1 MKNYTTRIVT
11 TALALLIASMTLV
24 ASPRTLYAQAGTAAI
39 EGTVNDETGA
49 ALPGVTIVITHDE
62 SGIARTLVS
71 GNDGRFQATALR
83 PGAYTVT
90 SELAGFSNATQ
101 KGVVLTVGSTSRV
114 NLTMTVAGRTESV
127 TVTGEAPLID
137 TATAEVGITV
147 TTPQIA
153 NLPLNSRE
161 FLDLANLAG
170 AAKPDAFRPYND
182 VQVGAISGRMT
193 NVSVD
198 GMDNNREL
206 NGDPNVRFSLDA
218 VQEFKVVTNGF
229 MPEFG
234 RASGGLVNVVT
245 KSGTNNV
252 DGSAFGYF
260 RDRTLNARNAFEIE
274 RAAFNRQQT
283 GAALG
288 GPIVKNRAHFFGNFE
303 AHRINTQKFVNTRSA
318 FPQFETA
325 VQQGNRNYLGSGK
338 VDVQANSS
346 HSLTGRY
353 SRHRTLTPFEN
364 AGGAVSAEAAY
375 SREGEEQ
382 SAMAAH
388 TWVISPRVLNEARA
402 QYSTY
407 MFAEQNNSSEVGV
420 NRGGLLLTGN
430 GGDCCDAG
438 ATERYFEV
446 RDDLAYQATGFGG
459 EHRVKTGFTWK
470 RVQHG
475 GFDNAYKVGQ
485 YIFDTAAPF
494 DVNNPATYPSQ
505 FRIGVG
511 TGRVDAVNHLVG
523 AYLQDSLRATDR
535 LTVNYGVRYD
545 VEVNAVNPGGAPGT
559 RVLIDESRRKTDTN
573 NWAPRVQFTY
583 DVLGNGGTVV
593 RGGYGIFY
601 DQILMGLRTG
611 ELRNDGQTYNIATI
625 TEPARL
631 RNFPNV
637 SATLG
642 GLSPSQFLTG
652 APPDVNII
660 GNNVETPYSRQLT
673 VGVSRQLGQLFVASA
688 EYLRVDGRNELLL
701 VDRNPPV
708 PPSFARANTAFRRIR
723 VYESLGRSE
732 YDGMYLRLDKRFD
745 GRWQM
750 LATYNLARGNATSDS
765 PFSIVSDPF
774 NIDADYG
781 PSSYV
786 QRHRISWSGVFVLPY
801 DLRVGS
807 IMTWASP
814 LPYNITAGLDLN
826 RDLNNI
832 DRPAGVRRNAGG
844 LGADVDAINTWRAE
858 NGLAA
863 VTADDLNGSNF
874 FNWDVRVSRSF
885 GLPGGSRIE
894 ALVEAFNLTNRPNY
908 LRFVTNSRLA
918 TLGQSTVAAD
928 PRQVQFGVRM
938 TF

>member
-1 MKNYTTRIVT
+1 MVGI
-11 TALALLIASMTLV
+11 TALPWSATLQ
-24 ASPRTLYAQAGTAAI
+24 AQAGTAAI
-39 EGTVNDETGA
+39 EGTVTDATGA
-49 ALPGVTIVITHDE
+49 ALPGTSVVITHEE
-62 SGIARTLVS
+62 SGITRTITT
-71 GNDGRFQATALR
+71 GADGRFQTPALR
-83 PGAYTVT
+83 PGRYTVT
-90 SELAGFSNATQ
+90 SELAGFAPATQ
-101 KGVVLTVGSTSRV
+101 TGVMLTVGSTSRV
-114 NLTMTVAGRTESV
+114 TLTMSLAGRTEAI
-127 TVTGEAPLID
+127 TVTGQAPLID

-170 AAKPDAFRPYND
+170 AAKPDVFRPYND
-182 VQVGAISGRMT
+182 VQVGAMSGRMT

-245 KSGTNNV
+245 KSGTNNI
-252 DGSAFGYF
+252 DGTAFGYF
-260 RDRTLNARNAFEIE
+260 RDRSLNARNAFEVE
-274 RAAFNRQQT
+274 RAPFSRQQS
-283 GAALG
+283 GVAVG

-303 AHRINTQKFVNTRSA
+303 GHRINTQKFVNTRGA
-318 FPQFETA
+318 FPAFERTIE
-325 VQQGNRNYLGSGK
+325 QGNRNYLGSGK
-338 VDVQANSS
+338 VDVQLNSR

-353 SRHRTLTPFEN
+353 SRHRTRTPSEN
-364 AGGAVSAEAAY
+364 GGGAVTAEAAY

-388 TWVISPRVLNEARA
+388 TWVMSARALNEARA

-420 NRGGLLLTGN
+420 DRGGLLLTGN
-430 GGDCCDAG
+430 GGGCCDAG
-438 ATERYFEV
+438 ATERYFEF
-446 RDDLAYQATGFGG
+446 RDDLSYQATGAGG
-459 EHRVKTGFTWK
+459 EHRVKAGVSWK

-485 YIFDTAAPF
+485 FVFDTAAEF
-494 DVNNPATYPSQ
+494 DSTNPATYPSQ

-511 TGRVDAVNHLVG
+511 TGRVEAVNQLIG
-523 AYLQDSLRATDR
+523 AYVQDSLKATEK
-535 LTVNYGVRYD
+535 LTINYGVRYD
-545 VEVNAVNPGGAPGT
+545 VEVGAVNPGGAPGT
-559 RVLIDESRRKTDTN
+559 RSLVDASRRRTDTN

-583 DVLGNGGTVV
+583 DLGGDGATVL

-601 DQILMGLRTG
+601 DQILMGLRTS
-611 ELRNDGQTYNIATI
+611 ELRTDGQTYNIATI
-625 TEPARL
+625 TDPNRL

-637 SATLG
+637 AATLG
-642 GLSPSQFLTG
+642 GLSAAQFLSA
-652 APPDVNII
+652 APPDVTII
-660 GNNVETPYSRQLT
+660 GNDIATPYSRQLT
-673 VGVSRQLGQLFVASA
+673 VGMSRQIGAVFVASA
-688 EYLRVDGRNELLL
+688 EYLRVDGRDEIVL

-708 PPSFARANTAFRRIR
+708 PPAFARTNTAFRRIR
-723 VYESLGRSE
+723 VYESLGRSQ

-750 LATYNLARGNATSDS
+750 LATYNLARGLATADS

-786 QRHRISWSGVFVLPY
+786 QRHRVSWSGVFVLPL
-801 DLRVGS
+801 DMRLGS
-807 IMTWASP
+807 ILTWASP
-814 LPYNITAGLDLN
+814 LPYNITAGLDIN

-832 DRPAGVRRNAGG
+832 DRPSGVRRNAGG
-844 LGADVDAINTWRAE
+844 EASDIASINAWRSS

-863 VTADDLNGSNF
+863 VTADDLNGANY

-885 GLPGGSRIE
+885 NLGGQARLE
-894 ALVEAFNLTNRPNY
+894 AMLEAFNLTNRANY
-908 LRFVTNSRLA
+908 IRFVTNARLA
-918 TLGQSTVAAD
+918 SLGQPTVAGE
-928 PRQVQFGVRM
+928 PRQVQLGLRF